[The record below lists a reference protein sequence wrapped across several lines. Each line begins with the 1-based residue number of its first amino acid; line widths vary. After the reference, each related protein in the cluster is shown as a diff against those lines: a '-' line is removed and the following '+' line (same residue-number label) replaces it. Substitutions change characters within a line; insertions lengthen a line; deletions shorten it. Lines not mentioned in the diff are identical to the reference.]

1 MSTDD
6 PRTDGKGTLPSDEE
20 SHASDTPAA
29 GGRSSGSA
37 VAYGGDPGKQDRRHG
52 LVEFLVMLLVAFGLV
67 VVVQRF
73 IVQPFKI
80 PSGSMVPTIPI
91 GDYILS
97 EKVTYHMH
105 GPEPGDIITF
115 EDPMDE
121 GTVLIK
127 RCIATEGQ
135 AVELVG
141 GVVYVDGVALDEPY
155 TEGKPSLPLSPTYGN
170 MSITYPY
177 TVPEG
182 HVWVMGDNRTNSA
195 DSRYFGAVPVS
206 SVSGRAFFVYWPPN
220 EFGTL

>member
-1 MSTDD
+1 MPVDD
-6 PRTDGKGTLPSDEE
+6 PHAEERDSFPS
-20 SHASDTPAA
+20 ARGLRVSD
-29 GGRSSGSA
+29 GSA
-37 VAYGGDPGKQDRRHG
+37 DDGQPLGSSYPPGGDPVKQDRRHG
-52 LVEFLVMLLVAFGLV
+52 IVEFVVMLLVAFGLV
-67 VVVQRF
+67 LAVQRF

-80 PSGSMVPTIPI
+80 PSGSMIPTIPI

-97 EKVTYHMH
+97 EKISYHSH
-105 GPEPGDIITF
+105 GPEVGDIITF
-115 EDPMDE
+115 KDPMDE
-121 GTVLIK
+121 DTVLIK

-135 AVELVG
+135 TVELIG
-141 GVVYVDGVALDEPY
+141 GSVYVDGVVLDEPY

-170 MSITYPY
+170 MSIVYPF

-206 SVSGRAFFVYWPPN
+206 SVSGRAFFVYWPPS